1 MLEILLL
8 QGGYNT
14 TLVMIGAGLLGA
26 AGGAA
31 GSFTLLRRR
40 GLVSDA
46 MSHATLPGIAL
57 AFLAGHALIGDGRAF
72 WLLMAGA
79 ALSAFLG
86 VMLVDLIRTRTR
98 LKEDAAIGIVLSTF
112 FGLGIVL
119 LTVIQSQNLPGQA
132 GLSGYLLGS
141 TASMLRGEAIAIAV
155 AAAIVCAAVFALR
168 NMLALVAFDE
178 LYASTRGLDVRLVDA
193 VLMALVLCVVVIGL
207 KAVGLVLVIALLIIP
222 PVTARLWTDRVSVMT
237 WLAASIGAGGAYLG
251 AAISATAPDLPTGSI
266 IVLTQFALFV
276 VSLLISPV
284 RGVLAAGLRRMRLQR
299 IVHERQGLLA
309 IARGEPVFD
318 PLTRRVL
325 RAQAYLRADGEP
337 TASGR
342 EAARSMARDQ
352 MLWNL
357 YRHRFPADAF
367 ALSDWSLAPIASVL
381 PADIVASLERPAR
394 SRP

>member
-1 MLEILLL
+1 MLDILLL

-79 ALSAFLG
+79 ALSAFVG
-86 VMLVDLIRTRTR
+86 VMLVDLIRQRTR

-141 TASMLRGEAIAIAV
+141 TASMLRGEAIAIAI
-155 AAAIVCAAVFALR
+155 AAAVVCAAVFALR

-178 LYASTRGLDVRLVDA
+178 LYASTRGLDVRLADA

-222 PVTARLWTDRVSVMT
+222 SVTARLWTDRVSVMT

-276 VSLLISPV
+276 LSLLVSPV

-325 RAQAYLRADGEP
+325 RARAYMRADGEP

-342 EAARSMARDQ
+342 SAAKAMAHDQ

-357 YRHRFPADAF
+357 YRLRFPADAF
-367 ALSDWSLAPIASVL
+367 ALPDWSLAPIASVL
-381 PADIVASLERPAR
+381 PADIVASLERRAR
-394 SRP
+394 PRP